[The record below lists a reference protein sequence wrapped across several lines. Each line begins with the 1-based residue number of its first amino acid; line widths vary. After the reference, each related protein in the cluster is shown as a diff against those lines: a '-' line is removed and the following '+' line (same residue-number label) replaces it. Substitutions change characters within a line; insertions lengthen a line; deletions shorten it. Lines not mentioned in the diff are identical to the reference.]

1 MSERNTKVRLMTLR
15 LVDVLAGPALALLAC
30 AAVPP
35 APAVA
40 QDLGFVVI
48 VNEANPVTSL
58 SLQELSDIFMRRT
71 AQWADGGNAVH
82 PVDQPAV
89 APVRDAF
96 SRAVHGRSAA
106 AVASYWGQQ
115 LFSGRAVPPPQRP
128 NDRAVIAFVRGD
140 AGAIGY
146 VMQGV
151 ALQDVKLVRVTQ

>member
-58 SLQELSDIFMRRT
+58 SLQQLADIFMRRT

-89 APVRDAF
+89 AAVRDVF
-96 SRAVHGRSAA
+96 SRAVHGRPAA
-106 AVASYWGQQ
+106 AIASYWGQQ

-128 NDRAVIAFVRGD
+128 NDRAVIAFVRSD
-140 AGAIGY
+140 AGGIGY
-146 VMQGV
+146 VMPGGT
-151 ALQDVKLVRVTQ
+151 LQDVKVVRITP